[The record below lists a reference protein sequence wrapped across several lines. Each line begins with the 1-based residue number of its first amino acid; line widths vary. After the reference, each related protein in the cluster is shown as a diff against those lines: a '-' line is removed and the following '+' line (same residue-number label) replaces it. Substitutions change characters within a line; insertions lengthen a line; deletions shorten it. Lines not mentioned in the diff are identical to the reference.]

1 MWPGTE
7 STAIRLRERAVSEGA
22 SPVRSLAVVEYVSLD
37 GVIQAPGH
45 VGEDRD
51 GGFAHGGWS
60 SSTAEFMADH
70 RRYNS
75 RLFPAAGAF
84 LLGRRTYEIF
94 AEYWPTVTDQRG
106 QIAQALNNRPKYV
119 VSATLREAAWPG
131 TSVITGDVAGE
142 VAKLKQESGGPVLVL
157 GSATL
162 VHALLAHDLVD
173 EYQLW
178 LHPVVLGRGK
188 RLFGDGDGNRAD
200 LRLVDSMTTGTGLVI
215 LTYQR
220 A

>member
-1 MWPGTE
+1 MWPGME
-7 STAIRLRERAVSEGA
+7 STAIRQRERAASEKA
-22 SPVRSLAVVEYVSLD
+22 SHVRSLAVAEYVSLD

-45 VGEDRD
+45 AGEDRD
-51 GGFAHGGWS
+51 GGFAHGGW
-60 SSTAEFMADH
+60 TGEFMADH
-70 RRYNS
+70 QRYNS
-75 RLFPAAGAF
+75 QLFPTAGAF
-84 LLGRRTYEIF
+84 LLGRRTYEIL
-94 AEYWPTVTDQRG
+94 AGYWPTVTDQRD
-106 QIAQALNNRPKYV
+106 QIAHALNSRPKHV

-131 TSVITGDVAGE
+131 TSVITGDVAGQIG
-142 VAKLKQESGGPVLVL
+142 KLKQEPGGPILVL

-188 RLFGDGDGNRAD
+188 RLFGDGNRVD
-200 LRLVDSMTTGTGLVI
+200 LRLVDSMTTGGGLVI